1 MDGDIEVLRRIYD
14 RFNARDIDA
23 ALAVLAE
30 DVDIAPTRFGIM
42 PKADCNCFS
51 AGFEPSGAD
60 SMVWTG
66 KVVMRVALR
75 WC

>member
-1 MDGDIEVLRRIYD
+1 
-14 RFNARDIDA
+14 
-23 ALAVLAE
+23 
-30 DVDIAPTRFGIM
+30 M

-66 KVVMRVALR
+66 KVVMRVILSFE
-75 WC
+75 